1 MKHRVTTRLS
11 GVPLSV
17 ILSQWFRLRV
27 LMLKTSESE
36 AKEESVMQGH
46 SVMLRDSSHLK
57 LCSLLNVW
65 PLQHS
70 TP

>member
-1 MKHRVTTRLS
+1 
-11 GVPLSV
+11 
-17 ILSQWFRLRV
+17 
-27 LMLKTSESE
+27 MLKTSESK
-36 AKEESVMQGH
+36 ANEESVMQGH

-57 LCSLLNVW
+57 LCSLLSVW